1 MRETVAMDAEDFE
14 AVLKTVR
21 QFVREEVVPRE
32 DEIEAADAVP
42 DEIWAQA
49 KEMGLF
55 GFSIPEEY
63 GGLGLTMS
71 DEVRLAF
78 ELGYTTPA
86 FRSMFGTNNG
96 IGGQVILLDGTEEQK
111 QHYLPRLATGDYV
124 TSFALTEPDA
134 GSDPSTLTTSAR
146 RDGEHYVINGAKRFI
161 TNAPLADLLMVF
173 ARTNPDDR
181 GPRGISCFVVPRDT
195 PGITLGPRDKKMGQS
210 GAWTS
215 EVFFDDVRVPAD
227 TLVGGVE
234 GQGYTTAMKAL
245 ARGRLHIAAIC
256 TGMAGRIIDEMT
268 SYALTR
274 QQSGKQISEFQLIQ
288 GLLADSQTE
297 MYAGRAMCVDAAAR
311 YDSGEDRRMG
321 PACCKYFCS
330 EMVNRVADRGV
341 QVHGGMGYMRGV
353 PVERFYRDVRVF
365 KIYEGTSQIQQVV
378 IAKAMLRA
386 AAERSG

>member
-1 MRETVAMDAEDFE
+1 MDAEDFE

-134 GSDPSTLTTSAR
+134 G
-146 RDGEHYVINGAKRFI
+146 
-161 TNAPLADLLMVF
+161 
-173 ARTNPDDR
+173 
-181 GPRGISCFVVPRDT
+181 
-195 PGITLGPRDKKMGQS
+195 
-210 GAWTS
+210 
-215 EVFFDDVRVPAD
+215 
-227 TLVGGVE
+227 
-234 GQGYTTAMKAL
+234 
-245 ARGRLHIAAIC
+245 
-256 TGMAGRIIDEMT
+256 
-268 SYALTR
+268 
-274 QQSGKQISEFQLIQ
+274 
-288 GLLADSQTE
+288 
-297 MYAGRAMCVDAAAR
+297 
-311 YDSGEDRRMG
+311 
-321 PACCKYFCS
+321 
-330 EMVNRVADRGV
+330 
-341 QVHGGMGYMRGV
+341 
-353 PVERFYRDVRVF
+353 
-365 KIYEGTSQIQQVV
+365 
-378 IAKAMLRA
+378 
-386 AAERSG
+386 